1 MVEAAEALLAAL
13 KQWQEMVTTP
23 HRGNNQD
30 VLNFA
35 PQLDAFLTGLYQQAD
50 AAVLGI
56 TQGQRDRL
64 ADLQPQWAQA
74 MQSWDT
80 LIETDVAGFT
90 RRAGPAV
97 VVPTWE

>member
-35 PQLDAFLTGLYQQAD
+35 PRLDAFLTGLYQQVD

-74 MQSWDT
+74 MQSWES
-80 LIETDVAGFT
+80 LIETDVAGFI
-90 RRAGPAV
+90 RSAGPAV
-97 VVPTWE
+97 IVPTWE